1 MFLTD
6 WLHNVRRL
14 EEQFERELTELLHK
28 FPHHPYRRRHGHR
41 DTILFEFHFF
51 NVSILQPVSMKKVI
65 GSFSGTLVF
74 KNAEGE
80 VLDISKVTG
89 LSLSVNDTTIGTVTL
104 DPATGNFSGTGLAAG
119 DLIITANATNDA
131 GAVVTGQAT
140 ITFAADTTVIE
151 IDVNVN

>member
-1 MFLTD
+1 
-6 WLHNVRRL
+6 
-14 EEQFERELTELLHK
+14 
-28 FPHHPYRRRHGHR
+28 
-41 DTILFEFHFF
+41 
-51 NVSILQPVSMKKVI
+51 MKKVI